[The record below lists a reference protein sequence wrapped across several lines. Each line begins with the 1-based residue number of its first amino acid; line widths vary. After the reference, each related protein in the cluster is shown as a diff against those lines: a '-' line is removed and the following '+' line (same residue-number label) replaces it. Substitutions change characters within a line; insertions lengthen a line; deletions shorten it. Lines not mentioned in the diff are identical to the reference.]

1 MVQYGSHD
9 MREAVRFRRGLSDGF
24 LAEIKAGRF
33 SAILSAATSRC
44 LDVQIREHYLDIYA
58 DGCCVLKLEER
69 QSAPGSYWASI
80 HHKFLDGVSLA
91 DDQGSRARGSY
102 VRFKA
107 SPAFIDT
114 YVCSLDAILENSRR
128 YVKPEAALEEQ
139 MIRQSRCPSSPVLF
153 IDRQVQVYGIR
164 RRADLIG
171 VTVDPEAAARVV
183 LVELKQGLD
192 NRIQH
197 LMDQMGAY
205 RKTVAPQ
212 GRLHCEV
219 ASSYRTVV
227 AQKRELGLV
236 PPAAAFP
243 EGRPSVECL
252 LVLADYNTKSKL
264 LGRLRERARE
274 SSFGVKLILLEKDQY
289 VLPPTDSWE
298 AL

>member
-1 MVQYGSHD
+1 MGERD
-9 MREAVRFRRGLSDGF
+9 MFKRGLSDEF
-24 LAEIKAGRF
+24 LAELKHGRF
-33 SAILSAATSRC
+33 SALLKTVAERW
-44 LDVQIREHYLDIYA
+44 LDVQLRERYVDVYA
-58 DGCCVLKLEER
+58 GGRRVLMLAETRFRER
-69 QSAPGSYWASI
+69 RYRASI
-80 HHKFLDGVSLA
+80 HRKYLSGLA
-91 DDQGSRARGSY
+91 LPDARSSSAGDPY
-102 VRFKA
+102 AHFDA
-107 SPAFIDT
+107 SPDFVSA
-114 YVCSLDAILENSRR
+114 YVSSLDTVLGNAKA
-128 YVKPEAALEEQ
+128 YATPEAALEEQ

-153 IDRQVQVYGIR
+153 IDRQVQVHGIR

-171 VTVDPEAAARVV
+171 VTIDPEAAARVV

-197 LMDQMGAY
+197 LMDQMSAY

-274 SSFGVKLILLEKDQY
+274 SSSGVKLILLEKDQY

>member
-1 MVQYGSHD
+1 
-9 MREAVRFRRGLSDGF
+9 MREAVRFSRGLSDGF
-24 LAEIKAGRF
+24 LAEINAGRF
-33 SAILSAATSRC
+33 SGVLHAAASRR

-58 DGCCVLKLEER
+58 DGCCVLKLEEGR
-69 QSAPGSYWASI
+69 SARGPYWASI
-80 HHKFLDGVSLA
+80 HHKFLHGVSLA
-91 DDQGSRARGSY
+91 DGQGARPRGSY
-102 VRFKA
+102 RRFEA
-107 SPAFIDT
+107 SPHFIET
-114 YVCSLDAILENSRR
+114 YLRSLGAILENSGR

-139 MIRQSRCPSSPVLF
+139 MIGQSRCPSSPVLF
-153 IDRQVQVYGIR
+153 VDRQVQVHGIR

-171 VTVDPEAAARVV
+171 VTADPEAAARVV

-197 LMDQMGAY
+197 LVDQMSEY
-205 RKTVAPQ
+205 RQIIAPQ

-236 PPAAAFP
+236 PPAATFP
-243 EGRPSVECL
+243 GGRPSVDCL
-252 LVLADYNTKSKL
+252 LVLANYNPKSRL

-289 VLPPTDSWE
+289 VLPSPESWE
-298 AL
+298 VL

>member
-1 MVQYGSHD
+1 
-9 MREAVRFRRGLSDGF
+9 MREAVRFSRGLSDGF

-33 SAILSAATSRC
+33 SGVLHAAASRR
-44 LDVQIREHYLDIYA
+44 LDIQIREHYLDVYA
-58 DGCCVLKLEER
+58 DGCCVLKLEEGR
-69 QSAPGSYWASI
+69 SRPGVYWASI
-80 HHKFLDGVSLA
+80 HRKFLQGVSLA
-91 DDQGSRARGSY
+91 DDQDSRARGNY

-114 YVCSLDAILENSRR
+114 YLCSLDAILGNSRR

-139 MIRQSRCPSSPVLF
+139 MIGQNRCPSSPVLF
-153 IDRQVQVYGIR
+153 IDRQVQVHGIG

-171 VTVDPEAAARVV
+171 VTTCSATPARVV

-197 LMDQMGAY
+197 LVDQMSEY
-205 RKTVAPQ
+205 RQIIAPQ
-212 GRLHCEV
+212 GRLHAEV

-236 PPAAAFP
+236 SLAAAFP
-243 EGRPSVECL
+243 EGRPSVECV
-252 LVLADYNTKSKL
+252 LVLANYNPNSKL

-274 SSFGVKLILLEKDQY
+274 SSFGVKLILLEKDHY
-289 VLPPTDSWE
+289 VLPSPESWE
-298 AL
+298 VL